1 MAPALAV
8 LALGPFVDSQ
18 SARPPSLEE
27 HGSKSLGKVL
37 AAPEFH
43 ILRTDFPR

>member
-1 MAPALAV
+1 MAPAPRR

-18 SARPPSLEE
+18 SVPPSLEE